1 MKMKKSIIFSLLL
14 TMGMSASALTIGER
28 ADSAYN
34 KEDYRQAIELYKHS
48 IEQEG
53 RSSDIYYNLGN
64 AYYRNDNLGKAV
76 VNYERALR
84 LNPTNADARTNLEFV
99 NSRIQ
104 DRPEDDSAFLANL
117 HHSLMSAMTPNAWA
131 WTAFIIFL
139 LFAGAVGLY
148 IFSTNVAYRKTGFF
162 GGIVLICVFA
172 YTLMLASDSADYAQ
186 NHDSAVVIVPN
197 TQLSSTPRAAKT
209 ANDKV
214 VTIHEGTKVEIVDS
228 VATPDDPVSPRWY
241 NVKINNSTKAW
252 LRASDVE
259 RI

>member
-1 MKMKKSIIFSLLL
+1 MMKKTLIFSLLL
-14 TMGMSASALTIGER
+14 SVAATASALTMGER

-34 KEDYRQAIELYKHS
+34 KEDYRQAIELYKQS

-64 AYYRNDNLGKAV
+64 AYYRNDDLGHAV

-99 NSRIQ
+99 NARIQ
-104 DRPEDDSAFLANL
+104 DRPEDDSSFLSNL
-117 HHSLMSAMTPNAWA
+117 HQSFMGSMTPNAWA
-131 WTAFIIFL
+131 WTAFVIFL
-139 LFAGAVGLY
+139 LFMGAVGLY

-172 YTLMLASDSADYAQ
+172 YALVLADDSSDYARS
-186 NHDSAVVIVPN
+186 HESAIVIVPS
-197 TQLSSTPRAAKT
+197 TQLSSAPRAART

-214 VTIHEGTKVEIVDS
+214 VAIHEGTKVEIVDS